1 MDAMLFLQKLIQEG
15 EVSIPDGTNSIEVNR
30 HDVTFYDVDDDYITC
45 DWFEN
50 EQIAYDEYQYEV
62 SGEFTLEEFD
72 QWCAENPTA
81 LQDYY
86 ESVRKGL
93 VRLAVIADE
102 IQSLIKQGKEISKKT
117 GAPFELTV
125 DGVSFDIRTLAHVD
139 WNSSSMYC

>member
-1 MDAMLFLQKLIQEG
+1 MNAMLFLQKLIKEG
-15 EVSIPDGTNSIEVNR
+15 EVSIPDGTHSIELNC
-30 HDVTFYDVDDDYITC
+30 HDVTFYDVDDDYIGC

-50 EQIAYDEYQYEV
+50 EQLAYDEYRYDV

-86 ESVRKGL
+86 VSVKQGL
-93 VRLAVIADE
+93 VQLAVIAHE
-102 IQSLIKQGKEISKKT
+102 IESLIKQGKKISKET

-125 DGVSFDIRTLAHVD
+125 DGVSFDVRTLAYVD